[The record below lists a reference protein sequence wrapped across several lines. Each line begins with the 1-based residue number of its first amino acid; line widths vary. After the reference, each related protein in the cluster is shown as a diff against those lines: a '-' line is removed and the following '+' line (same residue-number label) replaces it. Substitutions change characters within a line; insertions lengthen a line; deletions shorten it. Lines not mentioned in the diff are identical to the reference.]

1 MRRKLVSTMV
11 AFVVVLG
18 AAGTA
23 ACSSETKNDLRK
35 TGSDIGSDAKSNA
48 SSLSSEASS
57 LSSSYNSDS
66 SSSTG
71 N

>member
-1 MRRKLVSTMV
+1 MRKKLVSTLL
-11 AFVVVLG
+11 ALSVVLG
-18 AAGTA
+18 ATGTA
-23 ACSSETKNDLRK
+23 ACSSETKDDLKK
-35 TGSDIGSDAKSNA
+35 TGSDIGSDAKSKA
-48 SSLSSEASS
+48 SELSSDASS